1 MLIKFKELD
10 DIKKNRNEKLQQFE
24 KISYFLGI
32 VVLMAK

>member
-1 MLIKFKELD
+1 MQMEFKELG

-32 VVLMAK
+32 VVLIAN